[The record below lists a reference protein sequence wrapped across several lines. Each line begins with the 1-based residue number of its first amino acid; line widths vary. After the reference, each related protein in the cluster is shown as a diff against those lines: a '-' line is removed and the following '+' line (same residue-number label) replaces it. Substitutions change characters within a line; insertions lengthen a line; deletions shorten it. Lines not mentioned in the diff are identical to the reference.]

1 MWMLRQKAR
10 TWLSRISCNRPERP
24 CWHKRTCRVNR
35 CWGFWHNSNLTQ
47 SNLKGRTWRQIV
59 SKAPEEKQNREW
71 PSKRSEQANVRS
83 KSWDKRRR
91 KHRKEINQW
100 KSLVYSNT
108 EARNAAE
115 IGVNILMKACIS
127 KQESGLR
134 SSCAQACSS
143 IPIAFLLVH
152 SWSEAEKQNQFL
164 GLNPKTWGRT
174 R

>member
-1 MWMLRQKAR
+1 MRFGK
-10 TWLSRISCNRPERP
+10 
-24 CWHKRTCRVNR
+24 
-35 CWGFWHNSNLTQ
+35 
-47 SNLKGRTWRQIV
+47 
-59 SKAPEEKQNREW
+59 KQNREW

-143 IPIAFLLVH
+143 IPIAFLGPFLK
-152 SWSEAEKQNQFL
+152 WSRKTKPISGIKPENVRSNTINQNDPKAARKLQKEVKEYKYDHGQYEYGVLL
-164 GLNPKTWGRT
+164 GSI
-174 R
+174 